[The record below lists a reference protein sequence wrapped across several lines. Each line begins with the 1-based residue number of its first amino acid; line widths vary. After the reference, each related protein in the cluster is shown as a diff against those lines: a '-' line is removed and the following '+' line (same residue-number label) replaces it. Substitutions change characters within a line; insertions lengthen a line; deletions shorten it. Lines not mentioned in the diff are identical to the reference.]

1 MIGEKS
7 AVYISHR
14 LASTRFCDKVAM
26 FENGSLVELGS
37 HDELMEKNGK
47 YADMFNVQAQYYRD
61 NEEGEETEQEVEKV
75 G

>member
-61 NEEGEETEQEVEKV
+61 NEEGEETQQEVEKV